1 MVVVRVPDRNIL
13 IEDPEEARVYLSR
26 IGIHYE
32 SWKASAP
39 LGDNS
44 TSEEILSAYSKDIE
58 NLKNTG
64 GYNTA
69 DVIDMNSS
77 TEGLDAM
84 LEKFN
89 KEHWHDEDEVRFTL
103 EGRGLF
109 HINPMDGEVAVVEV
123 SKGDLIRIPK
133 NTLHWF
139 ELCQEKRIRAIRL
152 FQNKSGWTP
161 YYSGSGLDARYQPVC
176 MGPAYVK
183 RS

>member
-1 MVVVRVPDRNIL
+1 MSKCIL

-32 SWKASAP
+32 SWKASIP
-39 LGDNS
+39 LSDS
-44 TSEEILSAYSKDIE
+44 PTSGEILSAYSKDIE
-58 NLKNTG
+58 KLKNIG

-69 DVIDMNSS
+69 DVIDMNSA

-84 LEKFN
+84 L
-89 KEHWHDEDEVRFTL
+89 
-103 EGRGLF
+103 
-109 HINPMDGEVAVVEV
+109 
-123 SKGDLIRIPK
+123 
-133 NTLHWF
+133 
-139 ELCQEKRIRAIRL
+139 EKRIRAIRL

>member
-1 MVVVRVPDRNIL
+1 MVVVKVPDRNIL

-32 SWKASAP
+32 SWKASIP
-39 LGDNS
+39 LSDS
-44 TSEEILSAYSKDIE
+44 PTSGEILSAYSKDIE
-58 NLKNTG
+58 KLKNIG

-69 DVIDMNSS
+69 DVIDMNSA

-109 HINPMDGEVAVVEV
+109 HIHPMDGEVAVVEV